1 MAIVAARNLP
11 VETGADVAEVESDV
25 EVGAEKGGGAGVER
39 EVLREELRE
48 EPREEPRENDLAGRS
63 PVRHANLNVSHIS
76 SSLK

>member
-39 EVLREELRE
+39 E

>member
-11 VETGADVAEVESDV
+11 IETGADVAEVESDV
-25 EVGAEKGGGAGVER
+25 EVGAEKGGGAGVE
-39 EVLREELRE
+39 REELRE